1 MSSIASIR
9 AREILDSRGNPT
21 VEVDVELADG
31 SRGRAAVPSGASSG
45 AFEAVELRDGD
56 PRRFRGLGVT
66 RAVENVERRIA
77 PAVAGLSAAD
87 QSAVDRVLI
96 EVDGTPNKGGLGA
109 NAVLGVSLAVARAA
123 AASSGQPLYQYLA
136 GDAPVTLPA
145 PMFNIINGGR
155 HADDSTDFQEFMVVA
170 AGFDRFS
177 DALRAGV
184 ETYHAL
190 GDILR
195 GRRAATG
202 LGDEGGF
209 APPLTTNEEA
219 VELALTAIE
228 EAGYVPGEHC
238 FLAMDVAASEL
249 VLDDGRYALLREGA
263 ILEPGQLLD
272 QYERWTRQYPIISI
286 EDGLAE
292 EDWPHWQSLTER
304 LGASVQIVGDDL
316 FVTNTDRL
324 RRGIETASANAVSG
338 QAQPDRHRV
347 RDAGRGEDGEGEGL
361 GHGDQ
366 PQVGRDWGRLDR
378 RPRCGHGRG
387 PDQGRGS
394 CPGRAHRQVQPAAP
408 DRGGAGR
415 QGGVRRARC
424 LQGRRAGVSLAGRPM
439 IRSPRTGN
447 TQGGVTCRK

>member
-1 MSSIASIR
+1 MSRIASIR

-31 SRGRAAVPSGASSG
+31 SRGRAAVPSGASAG

-56 PRRFRGLGVT
+56 PRRFRGLGVM

-77 PAVAGLSAAD
+77 PAVTGLCADD
-87 QSAVDRVLI
+87 QSAIDRVLI

-123 AASSGQPLYQYLA
+123 AASRGLPLYEYLA
-136 GDAPVTLPA
+136 GDAPVTLPT

-238 FLAMDVAASEL
+238 FLAMDVAATEL
-249 VLDDGRYALLREGA
+249 VLDDGRYALLREGT
-263 ILEPGQLLD
+263 ILDPGQLLD
-272 QYERWTRQYPIISI
+272 QYEEWTRKYPIISI
-286 EDGLAE
+286 EDGMAE
-292 EDWPHWQSLTER
+292 EDWPHWQRLTAR
-304 LGASVQIVGDDL
+304 LGRSIQIVGDDL

-324 RRGIETASANAVSG
+324 RRGIETDAANAVLIKLNQIGTVSETLDAVKMAKERGWGTVISHRSG
-338 QAQPDRHRV
+338 ETGDDSIADLAV
-347 RDAGRGEDGEGEGL
+347 GTAAGQIKAGAPARGERTAKYNRLLRIEEELGDRAEFAGL
-361 GHGDQ
+361 DAY
-366 PQVGRDWGRLDR
+366 
-378 RPRCGHGRG
+378 
-387 PDQGRGS
+387 
-394 CPGRAHRQVQPAAP
+394 RAVAAQSP
-408 DRGGAGR
+408 WLGGA
-415 QGGVRRARC
+415 
-424 LQGRRAGVSLAGRPM
+424 
-439 IRSPRTGN
+439 
-447 TQGGVTCRK
+447 

>member
-1 MSSIASIR
+1 MSSIAHIR

-31 SRGRAAVPSGASSG
+31 SHGRAAVPSGASSG

-56 PRRFRGLGVT
+56 PGRFRGLGVT
-66 RAVENVERRIA
+66 QAVDNVANRIA
-77 PAVAGLSAAD
+77 PAVAGLSADD
-87 QSAVDRVLI
+87 QAEVDRALI
-96 EVDGTPNKGGLGA
+96 QLDGTPNKGGLGA
-109 NAVLGVSLAVARAA
+109 NAVLGVSLAVAKAA
-123 AASSGQPLYQYLA
+123 ATSHAMPLYEYLA
-136 GDAPVTLPA
+136 GDGPVTLPA

-228 EAGYVPGEHC
+228 EAGYVPGEDC

-249 VLDDGRYALLREGA
+249 VLDDGRYALLREGT
-263 ILEPGQLLD
+263 ILDPEELLD
-272 QYERWTRQYPIISI
+272 QYERWTQKYPIISI

-304 LGASVQIVGDDL
+304 LGASLQIVGDDL
-316 FVTNTDRL
+316 FVTNTERL
-324 RRGIETASANAVSG
+324 RRGIETKAANAVLVKLNQIGTVSETLDAVGMAKEKGWGTVISHRSG
-338 QAQPDRHRV
+338 ETGDDSIADLAV
-347 RDAGRGEDGEGEGL
+347 GTAAGQIKAGAPARGERTAKYNRLLRIEEELGDRAEFAGL
-361 GHGDQ
+361 EAY
-366 PQVGRDWGRLDR
+366 
-378 RPRCGHGRG
+378 
-387 PDQGRGS
+387 
-394 CPGRAHRQVQPAAP
+394 RAVA
-408 DRGGAGR
+408 
-415 QGGVRRARC
+415 
-424 LQGRRAGVSLAGRPM
+424 S
-439 IRSPRTGN
+439 RSPWL
-447 TQGGVTCRK
+447 GGP

>member
-1 MSSIASIR
+1 MSSIAHIR

-31 SRGRAAVPSGASSG
+31 SHGRAAVPSGASSG

-56 PRRFRGLGVT
+56 PGRFRGLGVT
-66 RAVENVERRIA
+66 QAVDNVESRIS
-77 PAVAGLSAAD
+77 PVVAGLSADD
-87 QSAVDRVLI
+87 QAGVDRALI
-96 EVDGTPNKGGLGA
+96 ELDGTPNKAGLGA
-109 NAVLGVSLAVARAA
+109 NAVLGASLAVARAA
-123 AASSGQPLYQYLA
+123 AASCGVPLYEYLA
-136 GDAPVTLPA
+136 GDGPVTLPA

-263 ILEPGQLLD
+263 FLDPEELLD
-272 QYERWTRQYPIISI
+272 QYEQWARQYPIISI

-304 LGASVQIVGDDL
+304 LGTSIQIVGDDL

-324 RRGIETASANAVSG
+324 RRGIETEAANAVLVKLNQIGTVSETLDAVRMAKEKGWGTVISHRSG
-338 QAQPDRHRV
+338 ETGDDSIADLAV
-347 RDAGRGEDGEGEGL
+347 GTAAGQIKAGAPARGERTAKYNRLLRIEEEL
-361 GHGDQ
+361 GD
-366 PQVGRDWGRLDR
+366 
-378 RPRCGHGRG
+378 
-387 PDQGRGS
+387 
-394 CPGRAHRQVQPAAP
+394 
-408 DRGGAGR
+408 
-415 QGGVRRARC
+415 
-424 LQGRRAGVSLAGRPM
+424 RAGFAGLDAYRAVVSQ
-439 IRSPRTGN
+439 SPWLDGP
-447 TQGGVTCRK
+447 

>member
-1 MSSIASIR
+1 MSSIAHIR

-31 SRGRAAVPSGASSG
+31 SHGRAAVPSGASSG

-56 PRRFRGLGVT
+56 PGRFRGLGV
-66 RAVENVERRIA
+66 RGAVDNVESRIA
-77 PAVAGLSAAD
+77 PAITGLSAGD
-87 QSAVDRVLI
+87 QRGVDRALI
-96 EVDGTPNKGGLGA
+96 DLDGTPNKGGLGA

-123 AASSGQPLYQYLA
+123 AASRGLPLYEYLA
-136 GDAPVTLPA
+136 GDGPVTLPA

-263 ILEPGQLLD
+263 FLDPEELLD
-272 QYERWTRQYPIISI
+272 QYERWARKYPIISI

-304 LGASVQIVGDDL
+304 LGASTQIVGDDL

-324 RRGIETASANAVSG
+324 RRGIETEAANAVLVKLNQIGTVSETLDAVAMAKEKGWGTVISHRSG
-338 QAQPDRHRV
+338 ETGDDSIADLAV
-347 RDAGRGEDGEGEGL
+347 GTAAGQIKAGAPARGERTAKYNRLLRIEEELGDRAEFAGL
-361 GHGDQ
+361 DAYRSVVSQSPWLGGD
-366 PQVGRDWGRLDR
+366 
-378 RPRCGHGRG
+378 
-387 PDQGRGS
+387 
-394 CPGRAHRQVQPAAP
+394 
-408 DRGGAGR
+408 
-415 QGGVRRARC
+415 
-424 LQGRRAGVSLAGRPM
+424 
-439 IRSPRTGN
+439 
-447 TQGGVTCRK
+447 

>member
-31 SRGRAAVPSGASSG
+31 SSGRAAVPSGASSG

-56 PRRFRGLGVT
+56 PGRFRGLGVM
-66 RAVENVERRIA
+66 RAVENVERRIV
-77 PAVAGLSAAD
+77 PAVTGLCADD

-109 NAVLGVSLAVARAA
+109 NAILGVSLAVARAA
-123 AASSGQPLYQYLA
+123 AASRGQSLYQYLA

-238 FLAMDVAASEL
+238 LLAMDVAASEL

-263 ILEPGQLLD
+263 ILDPEELLD

-304 LGASVQIVGDDL
+304 LGAQRTDRGRRPVRHQHGPAPARASRRAPPTPCSIKLNQVGTVSETLDAVRMAKEKGWGTVISHRSGETGDDSIADL
-316 FVTNTDRL
+316 AV
-324 RRGIETASANAVSG
+324 GTA
-338 QAQPDRHRV
+338 V
-347 RDAGRGEDGEGEGL
+347 R
-361 GHGDQ
+361 
-366 PQVGRDWGRLDR
+366 
-378 RPRCGHGRG
+378 
-387 PDQGRGS
+387 PDQGRGPG
-394 CPGRAHRQVQPAAP
+394 PGRAHRQVQPAAP
-408 DRGGAGR
+408 DRGGAG
-415 QGGVRRARC
+415 
-424 LQGRRAGVSLAGRPM
+424 
-439 IRSPRTGN
+439 
-447 TQGGVTCRK
+447 

>member
-1 MSSIASIR
+1 MSSIAHIR

-31 SRGRAAVPSGASSG
+31 SHGRAAVPSGASSG

-56 PRRFRGLGVT
+56 PGRFRGLGVT
-66 RAVENVERRIA
+66 QAVDNVESRIA
-77 PAVAGLSAAD
+77 PAVIGLGAD
-87 QSAVDRVLI
+87 DQLGLDRALI
-96 EVDGTPNKGGLGA
+96 ELDGTPNKGELGA
-109 NAVLGVSLAVARAA
+109 NAVLGVSLAVAKAA
-123 AASSGQPLYQYLA
+123 AASRDMSLYEYLA
-136 GDAPVTLPA
+136 GDGPVTLPA

-170 AGFDRFS
+170 AGFERFS

-263 ILEPGQLLD
+263 FLDPEELLD
-272 QYERWTRQYPIISI
+272 QYEQWARRYPIISI

-292 EDWPHWQSLTER
+292 EDWPHWQVLTER

-324 RRGIETASANAVSG
+324 RRGIETEAANAVLVKLNQIGTVSETLDAVRMAKEKGWGTVISHRSG
-338 QAQPDRHRV
+338 ETGDDSIADLAV
-347 RDAGRGEDGEGEGL
+347 GTAAGQIKAGAPARGERTAKYNRLLRIEEELGDRAEFAGL
-361 GHGDQ
+361 DAY
-366 PQVGRDWGRLDR
+366 
-378 RPRCGHGRG
+378 
-387 PDQGRGS
+387 
-394 CPGRAHRQVQPAAP
+394 RAVAFQSQW
-408 DRGGAGR
+408 
-415 QGGVRRARC
+415 
-424 LQGRRAGVSLAGRPM
+424 LGRP
-439 IRSPRTGN
+439 
-447 TQGGVTCRK
+447 

>member
-77 PAVAGLSAAD
+77 PAVAGLSADD

-96 EVDGTPNKGGLGA
+96 EVDGTPNKEALGA
-109 NAVLGVSLAVARAA
+109 NAILGVSLAVARAA

-219 VELALTAIE
+219 VGLALTAIE

-304 LGASVQIVGDDL
+304 LGASLQIVGDDL

-324 RRGIETASANAVSG
+324 RRGIETASANAVLVKLNQVGTVSETLDAVRMAKEKGWGTVISHRSG
-338 QAQPDRHRV
+338 ETGDDSIADLAV
-347 RDAGRGEDGEGEGL
+347 GTAAGQIKAGAPARGERTAKYNRLLRIEEELGDRAEFAGL
-361 GHGDQ
+361 DAYRAVAPGSPWLG
-366 PQVGRDWGRLDR
+366 
-378 RPRCGHGRG
+378 G
-387 PDQGRGS
+387 P
-394 CPGRAHRQVQPAAP
+394 
-408 DRGGAGR
+408 
-415 QGGVRRARC
+415 
-424 LQGRRAGVSLAGRPM
+424 
-439 IRSPRTGN
+439 
-447 TQGGVTCRK
+447 

>member
-1 MSSIASIR
+1 MSKIVSIR

-31 SRGRAAVPSGASSG
+31 SHGRAAVPSGASSG

-56 PRRFRGLGVT
+56 PGRFRGLGVT
-66 RAVENVERRIA
+66 QAVDNVESRIA
-77 PAVAGLSAAD
+77 PAVAGLSAGD
-87 QSAVDRVLI
+87 QASVDRALI
-96 EVDGTPNKGGLGA
+96 ELDGTPNKGELGA

-123 AASSGQPLYQYLA
+123 AASRGMPLYESLA
-136 GDAPVTLPA
+136 GDGPVTLPA

-155 HADDSTDFQEFMVVA
+155 HADDSTDFQEFMVVT

-263 ILEPGQLLD
+263 ILDPEELLD
-272 QYERWTRQYPIISI
+272 QYEQWTRKYPVISI

-304 LGASVQIVGDDL
+304 LGASLQIVGDDL
-316 FVTNTDRL
+316 FVTNTERL
-324 RRGIETASANAVSG
+324 RRGIETGAANSVLVKLNQIGTVSETLDAVAMAKEKGWGTVISHRSG
-338 QAQPDRHRV
+338 ETGDDSIADLAV
-347 RDAGRGEDGEGEGL
+347 GTAAGQIKAGAPARGERTAKYNRLLRIEEELGDRAEFAGL
-361 GHGDQ
+361 DAYRALVPESPWLG
-366 PQVGRDWGRLDR
+366 
-378 RPRCGHGRG
+378 G
-387 PDQGRGS
+387 P
-394 CPGRAHRQVQPAAP
+394 
-408 DRGGAGR
+408 
-415 QGGVRRARC
+415 
-424 LQGRRAGVSLAGRPM
+424 
-439 IRSPRTGN
+439 
-447 TQGGVTCRK
+447 

>member
-1 MSSIASIR
+1 MSSIAHIR

-31 SRGRAAVPSGASSG
+31 SQGRAAVPSGASSG

-56 PRRFRGLGVT
+56 PERFRGLGVT
-66 RAVENVERRIA
+66 QAVDNVASRIS
-77 PAVAGLSAAD
+77 PAVTGLSADD
-87 QSAVDRVLI
+87 QAAVDRALI
-96 EVDGTPNKGGLGA
+96 ELDGTPNKGGLGA
-109 NAVLGVSLAVARAA
+109 NAVLGVSLAAARAA
-123 AASSGQPLYQYLA
+123 AASRGVPMYEYLA
-136 GDAPVTLPA
+136 GDGPVTLPA

-155 HADDSTDFQEFMVVA
+155 HADDSTDFQEFMVVT

-263 ILEPGQLLD
+263 ILDPDELLD
-272 QYERWTRQYPIISI
+272 QYEQWTLRYPIISI

-304 LGASVQIVGDDL
+304 LGTSVQVVGDDL
-316 FVTNTDRL
+316 FVTNTERL
-324 RRGIETASANAVSG
+324 RRGIETEAANSVLIKLNQIGTVSETLDAVAMAKEKGWGTVISHRSG
-338 QAQPDRHRV
+338 ETGDDSIADLAV
-347 RDAGRGEDGEGEGL
+347 GTAAGQIKAGAPARGERTAKYNRLLRIEEELGDRAEFAGL
-361 GHGDQ
+361 EAYRAVASQSPWLG
-366 PQVGRDWGRLDR
+366 
-378 RPRCGHGRG
+378 G
-387 PDQGRGS
+387 P
-394 CPGRAHRQVQPAAP
+394 
-408 DRGGAGR
+408 
-415 QGGVRRARC
+415 
-424 LQGRRAGVSLAGRPM
+424 
-439 IRSPRTGN
+439 
-447 TQGGVTCRK
+447 

>member
-1 MSSIASIR
+1 MSSIAHIR

-31 SRGRAAVPSGASSG
+31 SHGRAAVPSGASSG

-56 PRRFRGLGVT
+56 PGRFRGLGVT
-66 RAVENVERRIA
+66 GAVDNVANRIA
-77 PAVAGLSAAD
+77 PAVTGLSADD
-87 QSAVDRVLI
+87 QPAVDRALI
-96 EVDGTPNKGGLGA
+96 EADGTPNKGVLGA
-109 NAVLGVSLAVARAA
+109 NAVLGVSLAAARAA
-123 AASSGQPLYQYLA
+123 AASRGVPLYQYLA
-136 GDAPVTLPA
+136 GDGPVTLPA

-249 VLDDGRYALLREGA
+249 VLDDGRYALLREGT
-263 ILEPGQLLD
+263 ILDPEELLD
-272 QYERWTRQYPIISI
+272 QYEQWTQKYPIISI
-286 EDGLAE
+286 EDGLGE

-304 LGASVQIVGDDL
+304 LGTSLQIVGDDL

-324 RRGIETASANAVSG
+324 RRGIETGAANSVLVKLNQIGTVSETLDAVRMAKGKDWGTVISHRSG
-338 QAQPDRHRV
+338 ETGDDSIADLAV
-347 RDAGRGEDGEGEGL
+347 GTAAGQIKAGAPARGERTAKYNRLLRIEEELGDKANFAGL
-361 GHGDQ
+361 DAY
-366 PQVGRDWGRLDR
+366 RDLVPESPWLG
-378 RPRCGHGRG
+378 G
-387 PDQGRGS
+387 P
-394 CPGRAHRQVQPAAP
+394 
-408 DRGGAGR
+408 
-415 QGGVRRARC
+415 
-424 LQGRRAGVSLAGRPM
+424 
-439 IRSPRTGN
+439 
-447 TQGGVTCRK
+447 

>member
-1 MSSIASIR
+1 MSRIDSIR

-31 SRGRAAVPSGASSG
+31 SVGRAAVPSGASSG

-56 PRRFRGLGVT
+56 PERFRGLGVM
-66 RAVENVERRIA
+66 RAVDNVLRRIA
-77 PAVAGLSAAD
+77 PAVTGLSADD
-87 QSAVDRVLI
+87 QHAVDRVLI

-123 AASSGQPLYQYLA
+123 AASRGQPLYEYLA
-136 GDAPVTLPA
+136 GDGPVTLPT

-155 HADDSTDFQEFMVVA
+155 HADDSTDFQEFMVVT

-190 GDILR
+190 GDMLR
-195 GRRAATG
+195 ARRAATG

-219 VELALTAIE
+219 VELALMAIE

-263 ILEPGQLLD
+263 ILDPGQLLD
-272 QYERWTRQYPIISI
+272 RYEEWTRQYPVISI

-292 EDWPHWQSLTER
+292 EDWPHWQNLTGR
-304 LGASVQIVGDDL
+304 LGGSIQIVGDDL

-324 RRGIETASANAVSG
+324 RRGIETDAANAVLVKLNQIGTVSETLDAVRMAKERGWGTVISHRSG
-338 QAQPDRHRV
+338 ETGDDSIADLAV
-347 RDAGRGEDGEGEGL
+347 GTAAGQIKAGAPARGERTAKYNRLLRIEEELGDGAEFAGIDAYRAVAAGSPWL
-361 GHGDQ
+361 GGD
-366 PQVGRDWGRLDR
+366 
-378 RPRCGHGRG
+378 
-387 PDQGRGS
+387 
-394 CPGRAHRQVQPAAP
+394 
-408 DRGGAGR
+408 
-415 QGGVRRARC
+415 
-424 LQGRRAGVSLAGRPM
+424 
-439 IRSPRTGN
+439 
-447 TQGGVTCRK
+447 